1 MSRFNHNDLT
11 GETVA
16 KMWHQIAGVI
26 SIAAAISGV
35 GIVIT
40 AGAGALWHR
49 WAVGQ
54 HELEIQRIKRESR
67 NDGLDENKEDSR
79 LGSS

>member
-1 MSRFNHNDLT
+1 MSLRHDDLV

-40 AGAGALWHR
+40 AGAGAIWHR

-54 HELEIQRIKRESR
+54 HQLEIDRLKESHS
-67 NDGLDENKEDSR
+67 DDLAKV
-79 LGSS
+79 